1 MSDANPIN
9 ALLSRCA
16 AIPGRIAQAVK
27 GRNEEE
33 LRTRPLPDN
42 WSIVEIFA
50 HMRAVDDI
58 FTPRIYAIL
67 VRDAVALVAYDERRW
82 AEIAHYEQL
91 ELHTSLH
98 LFTLRRAELVNTLRS
113 LVLEDWQRIGIHE
126 EWGPITLLA
135 VLTFFIEHE
144 EEHCAQ
150 IVAINNARS

>member
-1 MSDANPIN
+1 MSDINPIN

-16 AIPGRIAQAVK
+16 TIPGRIAQVVE
-27 GRNEEE
+27 GRNEEK
-33 LRTRPLPDN
+33 LRARPLPDD

-67 VRDAVALVAYDERRW
+67 VRDAVALAAYDERRW
-82 AEIAHYEQL
+82 AEVAHYERF
-91 ELHTSLH
+91 ELHTSLR

-113 LVLEDWQRIGIHE
+113 LTLENWQRVGIHE
-126 EWGPITLLA
+126 EWGPMTLLV

-144 EEHCAQ
+144 EEHYAQ
-150 IVAINNARS
+150 IVAINNALS

>member
-1 MSDANPIN
+1 MSDINLTN

-16 AIPGRIAQAVK
+16 AIPGRIAQAIEGK
-27 GRNEEE
+27 HEEE
-33 LRTRPLPDN
+33 LRARPLPDA

-67 VRDAVALVAYDERRW
+67 VRDSVALAAYDERRW
-82 AEIAHYEQL
+82 AEVAHYEHL
-91 ELHTSLH
+91 EIQTSLR
-98 LFTLRRAELVNTLRS
+98 LFTLRRAELINTVRS
-113 LVLEDWQRIGIHE
+113 LTLEDWQRIGIHE
-126 EWGPITLLA
+126 EWGPMTLQA

-150 IVAINNARS
+150 IVAINNAQS